1 METFLYDTKEG
12 YSMHFAAAATMMFRM
27 LGVPARYV
35 VGYAA
40 PKEIFTTDGEGN
52 YTAVLEDSN
61 AHAWVEI
68 YQPFL
73 GWTPVEVTP
82 GMEAEVA
89 EEADTDVQ
97 DQAAVPEED
106 IAAEDT
112 KGPGQRRCHTCL
124 AVRSL

>member
-1 METFLYDTKEG
+1 MDKLPEGQDFVETFLYDTKEG

-40 PKEIFTTDGEGN
+40 PKEIFTADGEGN

-68 YQPFL
+68 YPAISGL
-73 GWTPVEVTP
+73 DAGGGDSWY
-82 GMEAEVA
+82 G
-89 EEADTDVQ
+89 
-97 DQAAVPEED
+97 
-106 IAAEDT
+106 
-112 KGPGQRRCHTCL
+112 GRGGRRG
-124 AVRSL
+124 